1 MTTAVVKTTEGNI
14 VEMVK
19 VLFPHLASVSDV
31 EIRKAIALARHIGLD
46 PAKKECHFIPY
57 KSSIQLVVSYTEYI
71 KRAEKS
77 NRLNG
82 WDVVVGKDEI
92 GTYAETTIY
101 RKDWQYPLKWRVYLN
116 EAKKD
121 TPSWKSMPIFML
133 KKTAIA
139 QAFRL
144 AFPEET
150 ASLPYEEAEV
160 MSEPAINEPV
170 KETTKKEVSED
181 KEDKISEAQKKRL
194 WAIAN
199 NTAKEHGL
207 TNEVVETIIRSVLA
221 EYGLEHTKDI
231 ERKNYEEIIEKITK
245 EIEEIAKE
253 GGNEE

>member
-1 MTTAVVKTTEGNI
+1 MTALVKATEGNI
-14 VEMVK
+14 VEMVR
-19 VLFPHLASVSDV
+19 VLFPHLASVDDV
-31 EIRKAIALARHIGLD
+31 EIVKAVNLAKMMGLN
-46 PAKKECHFIPY
+46 PLEKQCHFIPFRN
-57 KSSIQLVVSYTEYI
+57 SLQVVVSYLEYI
-71 KRAEKS
+71 KRAERTG
-77 NRLNG
+77 RLDG
-82 WDVVVGKDEI
+82 WDVEIGKDAV
-92 GTYAETTIY
+92 GTFAEVVIY
-101 RKDWQYPLKWRVYLN
+101 RKDWSHPLKWRTYLS
-116 EAKKD
+116 EVKKD

-160 MSEPAINEPV
+160 MSEPVINEPV
-170 KETTKKEVSED
+170 KETVKETSEN

-231 ERKNYEEIIEKITK
+231 LKKDYEEIIEKITK
-245 EIEEIAKE
+245 EIVEIAKE
-253 GGNEE
+253 GGEE

>member
-1 MTTAVVKTTEGNI
+1 MTTAVVKTTENNI
-14 VEMVK
+14 IEMVK
-19 VLFPHLASVSDV
+19 VLFPHLQNVNDV
-31 EIRKAIALARHIGLD
+31 EIRKAVGLAKHLGLD
-46 PAKKECHFIPY
+46 PTKREVHFIPY
-57 KSSIQLVVSYTEYI
+57 KGSIQLVVSYTEYI

-92 GTYAETTIY
+92 DTYAETTIY
-101 RKDWQYPLKWRVYLN
+101 RKDWEHPLRWRVYLN

-160 MSEPAINEPV
+160 MSEPINETV
-170 KETTKKEVSED
+170 KEASED

-194 WAIAN
+194 WVIAN

-207 TNEVVETIIRSVLA
+207 SNEVMETVIRSVLS

-231 ERKNYEEIIEKITK
+231 NKKDYDAIVEKITK
-245 EIEEIAKE
+245 ELIEISKE
-253 GGNEE
+253 GGQ